1 MYARDFPRTINHR
14 TLRDLGEFS
23 AGEGGS
29 GAGWGKKKKREA
41 FGNAGIN
48 DPLKIIPAYS
58 TGVSTCALHCP
69 EMSVHRSK
77 SSASA
82 ALLHW
87 QSNNRR
93 GIIKRHV

>member
-1 MYARDFPRTINHR
+1 MA
-14 TLRDLGEFS
+14 LAQGGE
-23 AGEGGS
+23 
-29 GAGWGKKKKREA
+29 KKREA

-58 TGVSTCALHCP
+58 TEVSTRALHCP

-77 SSASA
+77 SSANA
-82 ALLHW
+82 TLLHW